1 MLDDASPPDEGNRQT
16 LGVIDGTATQLALGG
31 LMLIPTALSCIFWP
45 RALEPMLDTI
55 EPQGRR
61 GLFLAPGAFFLIIVL
76 TMTILAASL
85 DANSGGALAAIGRD
99 VRGAVSEGDVWR
111 IAALILP
118 LFFGAT
124 MIGVLATGAGKLAG
138 IDRWT
143 LTAGVRSG
151 FYGLFGIGFFV
162 AFSEPFTRGLGDPGN
177 NGVVEPAVATVAC
190 LASTWFY
197 GSLLSRRSGWK
208 RASITGAL
216 TGLPLSLFLI
226 FTYAA

>member
-1 MLDDASPPDEGNRQT
+1 MLEDGSSHDDGNRQT

-31 LMLIPTALSCIFWP
+31 LMLIPTALSAIFWP
-45 RALEPMLDTI
+45 RALEPMLDNI
-55 EPQGRR
+55 QPQGRR
-61 GLFLAPGAFFLIIVL
+61 GLFLAPGTFFLIIVL

-99 VRGAVSEGDVWR
+99 VRGAVSEGDIWR
-111 IAALILP
+111 IGALILP

-124 MIGVLATGAGKLAG
+124 MIGVFATGAGKLAG
-138 IDRWT
+138 IERWT

-162 AFSEPFTRGLGDPGN
+162 AFSEPLTRGFGDPGN

-197 GSLLSRRSGWK
+197 GSLLSGRSGWK
-208 RASITGAL
+208 RAGAMGAL
-216 TGLPLSLFLI
+216 TGLPLAIFLVI
-226 FTYAA
+226 TYTA